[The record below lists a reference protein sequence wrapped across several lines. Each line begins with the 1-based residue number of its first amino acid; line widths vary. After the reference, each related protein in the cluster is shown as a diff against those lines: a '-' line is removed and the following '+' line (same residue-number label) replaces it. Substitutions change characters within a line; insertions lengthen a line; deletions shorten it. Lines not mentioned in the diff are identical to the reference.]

1 MAELGTV
8 YNSPENGY
16 VRYDFKNALFSFTD
30 MPNLRSWGLFGRS
43 STSSFTFYIKNC
55 NEIRFINL
63 TESSCGTSKVYLN
76 DIETEY
82 TYYSNLSS
90 INKTNGYYTVCC
102 ILPLT
107 EKYNKITITNN
118 GTSQMNFIGIDVLE
132 GVELITEEEYIDK
145 TSIRLLIKQGTKY
158 YNIEDGA
165 LVEVSDYVTELNST
179 DGKVIKNISDIIPFI
194 NDGLLEDGWKLVSN
208 KDLNIN
214 INGLKTRKEFV
225 VSKHVRSL
233 KMADYINSIV
243 INPSNN
249 DGTIKCV
256 ISFDNGITWNTYIN
270 DAWEQLENTYSLTD
284 SNDLFFAEIE
294 SNGITEDDLFAIDFN
309 DYKDGT
315 IQFAF
320 MLSDYAHLKEIDI
333 TYDLA
338 NSYEILGS
346 NDIKIQKVLG
356 KYIKIVPKR
365 DINKAIVE
373 ILTTG
378 VIENQ

>member
-8 YNSPENGY
+8 YNSPEDGY
-16 VRYDFKNALFSFTD
+16 VRYDFNNALFSFTD
-30 MPNLRSWGLFGRS
+30 MPNIRSWGLFGRS

-63 TESSCGTSKVYLN
+63 TDGTCGTSKVYLN
-76 DIETEY
+76 DEETEY
-82 TYYSNLSS
+82 TYYSNFNS
-90 INKTNGYYTVCC
+90 ISKTNGYYTLCC

-107 EKYNKITITNN
+107 KMYNKITITNN
-118 GTSQMNFIGIDVLE
+118 GSNQMNFSAIDVLE
-132 GVELITEEEYIDK
+132 GAELITEEEYIDK

-165 LVEVSDYVTELNST
+165 LVEVSDYVTELNSV
-179 DGKVIKNISDIIPFI
+179 DGKVFKNISDIIPFI

-214 INGLKTRKEFV
+214 INGLKTRKEFA

-233 KMADYINSIV
+233 KIADYIHSIV
-243 INPSNN
+243 VNPSNN
-249 DGTIKCV
+249 EGTTKCV
-256 ISFDNGITWNTYIN
+256 ISFDNGVTWNTYIN
-270 DAWEQLENTYSLTD
+270 GAWEQLENTYSLTD
-284 SNDLFFAEIE
+284 SNEVFFAEIE
-294 SNGITEDDLFAIDFN
+294 SNGITGDDLATIDFN
-309 DYKDGT
+309 AYKDGN

-320 MLSDYAHLKEIDI
+320 MLSDYAHLKEVDI
-333 TYDLA
+333 TYNLP

-346 NDIKIQKVLG
+346 NDIQIQKVLG
-356 KYIKIVPKR
+356 KYIKIIPKR

-378 VIENQ
+378 IIES

>member
-8 YNSPENGY
+8 YNYPEDGY
-16 VRYDFKNALFSFTD
+16 VRYDFNNALFSFTD
-30 MPNLRSWGLFGRS
+30 MPNIRSWGLFGKS

-76 DIETEY
+76 DVESEY
-82 TYYSNLSS
+82 TYYSNFSGTG
-90 INKTNGYYTVCC
+90 KTNGYYTLCC

-118 GTSQMNFIGIDVLE
+118 GTNQMNFQSIDVLE
-132 GVELITEEEYIDK
+132 GAELITEDEYIDK
-145 TSIRLLIKQGTKY
+145 TTINLLIKQGAKY
-158 YNIEDGA
+158 YNIQDGA
-165 LVEVSDYVTELNST
+165 LVEVSDYITELNSI
-179 DGKVIKNISDIIPFI
+179 DGNVIKNISDIIPFV

-208 KDLNIN
+208 KDLNIG

-233 KMADYINSIV
+233 KMADYIHNIV
-243 INPSNN
+243 VNPSNN
-249 DGTIKCV
+249 DGITKCV
-256 ISFDNGITWNTYIN
+256 ISFDNGITWNTCVN
-270 DAWEQLENTYSLTD
+270 GTWEQLENTYSSTD
-284 SNDLFFAEIE
+284 SNELFFAEIE
-294 SNGITEDDLFAIDFN
+294 SKGITGDDLSTIDFN
-309 DYKDGT
+309 DYKDGN

-320 MLSDYAHLKEIDI
+320 MLSDYVHLKGVDI
-333 TYDLA
+333 TYNLA

-356 KYIKIVPKR
+356 KCIKIIPKR
-365 DINKAIVE
+365 DIDKAIIE

-378 VIENQ
+378 IIES